1 MSYRAVTDA
10 LSKYRSLFGNT
21 LSNAAN
27 NLDSVKMEYAPV
39 NPYSTAAYTPRS
51 ARNIYSGYG
60 RDLADPVQQAKEFES
75 SLSTTDQLMLRGGQ
89 ALSYAGITKQAS
101 PYLSQAAQYG
111 SNLAAGAPAGTQL
124 VTNTATGA
132 TMSLAPGAPIPA
144 GYTATSMNLLPA
156 AAIYGLTRDQD
167 PYSYSP
173 METAGTVAS
182 SYLAAQQLAPYLGA
196 KAAAMAGPVGI
207 GLGIL
212 FSILGRKS
220 ARRRKKKM
228 YAELKQQRDDIYD
241 ERAEAV
247 TEGRE
252 EMQANLNQ
260 RMAERRASR
269 FDNQY
274 GGNYQDTFSAKDG
287 MKMDKNIVAEFTGNE
302 LVVNDQDALE
312 NDIAKGDNKSAANRI
327 RMAMKGGK
335 ITPGPETH
343 KNNPMPVD
351 SEGNIYAGGGAL
363 PFKANKGAGIYD
375 HATDQFKMDMDDDT
389 VVKVVKKNMKKWKK
403 NNMA

>member
-1 MSYRAVTDA
+1 MGYTAVTDA
-10 LSKYRSLFGNT
+10 LSKYQWLLGNT
-21 LSNAAN
+21 MANTGN
-27 NLDSVKMEYAPV
+27 NLDNIKVDYAPV
-39 NPYSTAAYTPRS
+39 NPYSSGSYTPRS
-51 ARNIYSGYG
+51 ARNIYTGEGRQTPNPIAAAKDLESGMTTGEKLMMRGSQGLTYAS
-60 RDLADPVQQAKEFES
+60 LA
-75 SLSTTDQLMLRGGQ
+75 
-89 ALSYAGITKQAS
+89 KQAS

-111 SNLAAGAPAGTQL
+111 SNLLTGAPAGTQL
-124 VTNTATGA
+124 VTNAAGA
-132 TMSLAPGAPIPA
+132 TMSLAPGATMPA
-144 GYTATSMNLLPA
+144 GYTATSMNLAPA
-156 AAIYGLTRDQD
+156 FAVYGLTRDQD
-167 PYSYSP
+167 PYSYSS

-182 SYLAAQQLAPYLGA
+182 SYLAAQQLAPYLGMGTA
-196 KAAAMAGPVGI
+196 LAGPVGI

-212 FSILGRKS
+212 LSMFG
-220 ARRRKKKM
+220 KKKARKRKAQAKAKM
-228 YAELKQQRDDIYD
+228 KQYRDDMRD
-241 ERAEAV
+241 ERYAAV
-247 TEGRE
+247 EEGRE
-252 EMQANLNQ
+252 EMQAQLSDQMARQ
-260 RMAERRASR
+260 REAMY
-269 FDNQY
+269 DNQY
-274 GGNYQDTFSAKDG
+274 GGNYNMRSYAEQG

-312 NDIAKGDNKSAANRI
+312 SDIAKGNNKSAANRI

-351 SEGNIYAGGGAL
+351 SEGNIYAGGSAL

>member
-1 MSYRAVTDA
+1 MGYTAVTDA
-10 LSKYRSLFGNT
+10 LSKYQWLLGNT
-21 LSNAAN
+21 MANTGN
-27 NLDSVKMEYAPV
+27 NLDNIKVDYAPV
-39 NPYSTAAYTPRS
+39 NPYSSGAYTPRS
-51 ARNIYSGYG
+51 ARNIYTGEGRQTPNPIAAAKDLESGMTTGEKLMMRGSQGLTYAS
-60 RDLADPVQQAKEFES
+60 LA
-75 SLSTTDQLMLRGGQ
+75 
-89 ALSYAGITKQAS
+89 KQAS

-111 SNLAAGAPAGTQL
+111 SNLLTGAPAGTQL
-124 VTNTATGA
+124 VTNAAGA
-132 TMSLAPGAPIPA
+132 TMSLAPGATMPA
-144 GYTATSMNLLPA
+144 GYTATSMNLAPA
-156 AAIYGLTRDQD
+156 FAVYGLTRYQD
-167 PYSYSP
+167 PYSYSS

-182 SYLAAQQLAPYLGA
+182 SYLAAQQLAPYLGMGTA
-196 KAAAMAGPVGI
+196 LAGPVGI

-212 FSILGRKS
+212 LSMFG
-220 ARRRKKKM
+220 KKKARKRKAQAKAKM
-228 YAELKQQRDDIYD
+228 KQYRDDMRD
-241 ERAEAV
+241 ERYAAV
-247 TEGRE
+247 EEGRE
-252 EMQANLNQ
+252 EMQAQLSDQMARQ
-260 RMAERRASR
+260 REAMY
-269 FDNQY
+269 DNQY
-274 GGNYQDTFSAKDG
+274 GGNYNMRSYAEQG

-312 NDIAKGDNKSAANRI
+312 SDIAKGNNKSAANRI

-351 SEGNIYAGGGAL
+351 SEGNIYAGGSAL